1 MKLFRQSAAYMLAN
15 LLAAGVG
22 FASVMLLTRLVEPA
36 QYGVYV
42 VAVSLATI
50 ISSVGFT
57 WLRHAIMRF
66 QSEPAADVRLA
77 ALAGFFLTILTF
89 PLALAILTAMFGVPL
104 NVGIAALGFAAAM
117 MLFELGQELLRA
129 RQNVKVQALA
139 GVSRSVLSL
148 ALAVA
153 FVLAGFGGLGL
164 AAGVALSYL
173 VIALA
178 SGPAIW
184 RGPLRPFDRDTLG
197 VLARY
202 GLPITLS
209 GLFVGLNLSLDRLV
223 LAWMHGAELAGIY
236 GAVADFVRQCAI
248 LPAISASMSIAP
260 IAVAALA
267 GEKGGTVNEG
277 LRDGVELLLAV
288 LLPTVVGLAIA
299 APDVAAIVLGPS
311 YRAAAPSLIPIVAF
325 AFMAHMISQQYIQL
339 SFSLAKRPGYFI
351 IHTGLIL
358 AINLILMVPLVRMW
372 GIHGA
377 AVSLCVAET
386 AGVLAGYLIAR
397 RVFPLPVGIHRLL
410 RVAGSVVI
418 MAAATWLVSRTVVA
432 SEGVRLLAIVGTGVL
447 SYVAAAYWLDVVR
460 IRALVADVL
469 RKSLSVEVPR

>member
-1 MKLFRQSAAYMLAN
+1 MTLFRQSAAYMIAN

-36 QYGVYV
+36 QYGIYV
-42 VAVSLATI
+42 VAVGLATVV
-50 ISSVGFT
+50 SSLGFT

-66 QSEPAADVRLA
+66 QSEPSADVRLA
-77 ALAGFFLTILTF
+77 ALAGLFLTLAVF
-89 PLALAILTAMFGVPL
+89 PLAFAVLTQLFGVTIHVAL
-104 NVGIAALGFAAAM
+104 AALAFAAAM

-129 RQNVKVQALA
+129 RQNVKAQALA

-148 ALAVA
+148 AFAVA
-153 FVLAGFGGLGL
+153 WVLAGFGGLGL
-164 AAGVALSYL
+164 AAGITMSYL
-173 VIALA
+173 VIAVA
-178 SGPAIW
+178 SGPAVW
-184 RGPLRPFDRDTLG
+184 RAPRKPFDRDTLG
-197 VLARY
+197 MLARY

-209 GLFVGLNLSLDRLV
+209 GLFVGLSLSLDRLV
-223 LAWMHGAELAGIY
+223 LAWILGAEPAGIY

-267 GEKGGTVNEG
+267 DDRGEVVTDG

-299 APDVAAIVLGPS
+299 APEVAAIILGPS
-311 YRAAAPSLIPIVAF
+311 YRAAAPTLIPIVAF

-339 SFSLAKRPGYFI
+339 SFSLAKKPGYFI

-358 AINLILMVPLVRMW
+358 AVNLTLMAPMVRW
-372 GIHGA
+372 LGLHGA
-377 AVSLCVAET
+377 ALSLLIAEST
-386 AGVLAGYLIAR
+386 GVLAGYLFAR
-397 RVFPLPVGIHRLL
+397 KVFPLPIGLHRLI

-418 MAAATWLVSRTVVA
+418 MAAATWVVRQTVA
-432 SEGVRLLAIVGTGVL
+432 GSDSTRLMAIVGTGIL
-447 SYVAAAYWLDVVR
+447 SYVAAAYWFDVVR
-460 IRALVADVL
+460 IRGLAADIL
-469 RKSLSVEVPR
+469 RRSLSVEVRR